1 MSSHKKKFLMSN
13 ISWRFEMMNKRPYFC
28 LVLIVFLVLFT
39 TSVLWAQ
46 EKCQVNQFRQLYQEL
61 PTPNS
66 YRTAS
71 GAPGPQYWQQRADY
85 DMSVELDENKQRL
98 YGVETITYFNN
109 SPDPLTYL
117 WLQLDQ
123 NIRARD
129 SVSNIAR
136 SGGISDPMEFRFLQ
150 RLHSDFDG
158 GFKIE
163 YVKDRDDRAL
173 PFTVVDTM
181 MRVDLP
187 QVLSPNS
194 HYSFKIKWWYNIND
208 KSKIGGRSGFDYY
221 EKDGNHVFAIAQF
234 FPRMA
239 VYDETEGWQH
249 KQFLGSGE
257 FALPFGNYRV
267 SITVPSDHILG
278 ATGILQNADEV
289 LTSQQKA
296 RLEEARQSSED
307 TVCIVTED
315 EAEQN
320 EGKRSDTR
328 KTWIFEAE
336 DVRDF
341 AFASSRKFIWDA
353 MAVKFGKRIVLA
365 MSFYPKEGNP
375 LWEKYSTKAV
385 AHAIKVYSKFT
396 FDYPYPKAIS
406 VLVGR
411 GGGME
416 YPMIAFNGGKPE
428 TDGTYPERLKY
439 SLIGVVIHEFGHN
452 FFPMI
457 VNSDERQWA
466 WMDEGLN
473 TFLEYLAEQEWERE
487 FAERNGPAYTMV
499 NYMKG
504 SKTYMSPIMTAPD
517 ADLHVGSNAYAKT
530 AAGLNILR
538 ETIMGRELFD
548 FAFREYARRWKFKHP
563 TPADFFRTLEDASGM
578 DLDWFWRGWFFGT
591 DHVDLAIDNVKWY
604 RINTM
609 EPELAKAIE
618 YEKKNRNRKQYISN
632 IRNKKDI
639 EKTAVEKD
647 ESLSDFYDEY
657 DPLEVT
663 PMDEKQYRKYLDSL
677 SEEEKQLLQAD
688 YNYYE
693 VSLLNKGGMVMPV
706 ILKFDY
712 ADGSEEVKRIPAEI
726 WRRYNDSVQKI
737 FTTKK
742 EVRRITLDP
751 FLETAD
757 VDTRNNE
764 WVLQETPDYFEVKK
778 DEEPSEEN
786 LMQKV
791 RHMKGEKKK

>member
-1 MSSHKKKFLMSN
+1 MSN
-13 ISWRFEMMNKRPYFC
+13 IKRRYEMSNKRLFFC
-28 LVLIVFLVLFT
+28 
-39 TSVLWAQ
+39 SVLMILLFSFSTAISATQ
-46 EKCQVNQFRQLYQEL
+46 EENQVNQFRQLYQEL
-61 PTPNS
+61 PTPNAF
-66 YRTAS
+66 RTAS

-85 DMSVELDENKQRL
+85 EMSVELDEKNQRI
-98 YGVETITYFNN
+98 YGTETITYYNH
-109 SPDPLTYL
+109 SPETLTYL

-123 NIRARD
+123 NIRAKD
-129 SVSNIAR
+129 SVSRIVS
-136 SGGISDPMEFRFLQ
+136 SGRISDPMSFRFLE
-150 RLHSDFDG
+150 RIHSDFDG

-163 YVKDRDDRAL
+163 YVRDKQGRDL
-173 PFTVVDTM
+173 HYTVVDTM

-187 QVLSPNS
+187 QALSPDS
-194 HYSFKIKWWYNIND
+194 QYSFQIKWWYNIND

-239 VYDETEGWQH
+239 VYNETEGWQH

-257 FALPFGNYRV
+257 FTLPFGNYRV
-267 SITVPSDHILG
+267 RITVPSDHILG
-278 ATGILQNADEV
+278 ATGTLQNPDEV
-289 LTSQQKA
+289 LTDDQQA
-296 RLEEARQSSED
+296 RLEDARDSTEN
-307 TVCIVTED
+307 TVLIVTED
-315 EAEQN
+315 EAVQN
-320 EGKRSDTR
+320 EQERADKT
-328 KTWIFEAE
+328 KTWIFQAE
-336 DVRDF
+336 NVRDF

-353 MAVKFGKRIVLA
+353 LAVKFGERDVLA
-365 MSFYPKEGNP
+365 MSYYTKEGNP

-406 VLVGR
+406 VLAGR

-416 YPMIAFNGGKPE
+416 YPMIAFNGGKTEPN
-428 TDGTYPERLKY
+428 GTYSERLKY

-473 TFLEYLAEQEWERE
+473 TFVEYLAEQEWERE
-487 FAERNGPAYTMV
+487 FARGNGTAYSMV

-504 SKTYMSPIMTAPD
+504 DKKYMSPIMTAPD
-517 ADLHVGSNAYAKT
+517 ADLNVGSNAYAKT

-548 FAFREYARRWKFKHP
+548 FAFKEYAQRWKFKHP
-563 TPADFFRTLEDASGM
+563 TPADFFRTLEDASGL

-604 RINTM
+604 KVNTM
-609 EPELAKAIE
+609 EPKLAKAIE
-618 YEKKNRNRKQYISN
+618 YEKKNRQRKQYISD

-639 EKTAVEKD
+639 EKTALEKD
-647 ESLSDFYDEY
+647 QSLADFYDEY

-663 PMDEKQYRKYLDSL
+663 PLDEKQYKKYLESL
-677 SEEEKQLLQAD
+677 SEEEKQLLQAG

-693 VSLLNKGGMVMPV
+693 VSLLNNGGMVMPV
-706 ILKFDY
+706 ILKFEY
-712 ADGSEEVKRIPAEI
+712 SDGSEEVKRIPAEI
-726 WRRYNDSVQKI
+726 WRRYNDSVQKV
-737 FTTKK
+737 FVTKK

-757 VDTRNNE
+757 VDTRNNM
-764 WVLQETPDYFEVKK
+764 WTLQEKPDYFKLEKF
-778 DEEPSEEN
+778 ERPSEKN
-786 LMQKV
+786 LMQKI
-791 RHMKGEKKK
+791 REMEKEKKK

>member
-1 MSSHKKKFLMSN
+1 MFNRRLFFCSLLV
-13 ISWRFEMMNKRPYFC
+13 IS
-28 LVLIVFLVLFT
+28 LFSFNT
-39 TSVLWAQ
+39 AIRAAQ
-46 EKCQVNQFRQLYQEL
+46 ETNQVNQFRQLYQEL
-61 PTPNS
+61 PTPNA

-71 GAPGPQYWQQRADY
+71 GAPGPLYWQQRADY
-85 DMSVELDENKQRL
+85 DMSVELEEKNQRL
-98 YGVETITYFNN
+98 YGIETITYFNN
-109 SPDPLTYL
+109 SPDTLSYL

-123 NIRARD
+123 NIRAKGSLSERT
-129 SVSNIAR
+129 S
-136 SGGISDPMEFRFLQ
+136 SGRISDPMSFRFME
-150 RLHSDFDG
+150 RIHSDFDG

-163 YVKDRDDRAL
+163 YVRDNNDRVL
-173 PFTVVDTM
+173 PYTVVDTM

-187 QVLSPNS
+187 QALSPQS
-194 HYSFKIKWWYNIND
+194 QYSFQIKWWYNIND
-208 KSKIGGRSGFDYY
+208 RSKIGGRSGFDNY
-221 EKDGNHVFAIAQF
+221 EKDDNHVFAIAQF

-239 VYDETEGWQH
+239 VYNETEGWQH

-267 SITVPSDHILG
+267 RITVPSDHILG
-278 ATGILQNADEV
+278 ATGTLQNAGEV
-289 LTSQQKA
+289 LTADQQN
-296 RLEEARQSSED
+296 RLKNAYDSLNN
-307 TVCIVTED
+307 TVFIVTED
-315 EAEQN
+315 EAVQN
-320 EGKRSDTR
+320 EKKRADKT

-336 DVRDF
+336 NVRDF

-353 MAVKFGKRIVLA
+353 MAVKLGERDVLA
-365 MSFYPKEGNP
+365 MSFYTKEGNP

-406 VLVGR
+406 VLTGR

-416 YPMIAFNGGKPE
+416 YPMIAFNGGKTEP
-428 TDGTYPERLKY
+428 DGTYSERLKY

-487 FAERNGPAYTMV
+487 FALREGPAFTMV
-499 NYMKG
+499 DYMKG
-504 SKTYMSPIMTAPD
+504 EKKYMSPIMTAPD
-517 ADLHVGSNAYAKT
+517 ADLNVGSNAYAKT

-538 ETIMGRELFD
+538 ETILGRELFD
-548 FAFREYARRWKFKHP
+548 YAFKEYAQRWKFKHP

-604 RINTM
+604 KINTM

-618 YEKKNRNRKQYISN
+618 HEKKNGTRKQYISN
-632 IRNKKDI
+632 IRNEKEI
-639 EKTAVEKD
+639 EKTALEKD
-647 ESLSDFYDEY
+647 QSLSDFYDEY

-663 PMDEKQYRKYLDSL
+663 PDDKNRYQKYLESL
-677 SEEEKQLLQAD
+677 SEEEKQLLQAG

-693 VSLLNKGGMVMPV
+693 VSLLNEGGMVMPV
-706 ILKFDY
+706 ILKFEY
-712 ADGSEEVKRIPAEI
+712 SDGSEEVKRIPAEI
-726 WRRYNDSVQKI
+726 WRRYNDSIQKV
-737 FTTKK
+737 FVTKK
-742 EVRRITLDP
+742 EVRRIVLDP
-751 FLETAD
+751 FFETAD
-757 VDTRNNE
+757 VNTRNNV
-764 WVLQETPDYFEVKK
+764 WTLQEKPDYFEVKK
-778 DEEPSEEN
+778 FEGPSEKN

-791 RHMKGEKKK
+791 KEAKEEKKKEASL